1 MLKEKFLEYFKSERN
16 CSDQTITSYGTDLTE
31 FEKFFESLHEGI
43 TWTSVT
49 ESVVREW
56 MIYLFEGQKMKSASV
71 NRKLSTLRSFYHYLI
86 KIGEL
91 KVNPMTR
98 ITGPKKE
105 KVLPVFIREK
115 EMDRLIDM
123 LEEDKSYE
131 GLLNKTVVLM
141 LYLTGIRRAEL
152 LGLEDGDVDFVNKQI
167 KVTGKRNKQRII
179 PFGKELEDCMRE
191 YLESRFNEFGRG
203 FEKFFIDTKGFE
215 LSKSRVE
222 SIVKSNLSKVTTQ
235 QRRSPHVLRHTFATA
250 MLNHD
255 ADLMSIQKLLGHT
268 SLNTTQVYT
277 HVSFEELKKTY
288 QNAHPRS

>member
-1 MLKEKFLEYFKSERN
+1 MLKEKFLEYFKSEKN
-16 CSDQTITSYGTDLTE
+16 CSDQTIVSYGTDLTE
-31 FEKFFESLHEGI
+31 FERFFESLHEGV
-43 TWTSVT
+43 TWTSVD

-56 MIYLFEGQKMKSASV
+56 MVYLLDEQKMKSASV

-115 EMDRLIDM
+115 EMDLLIDL
-123 LEEDKSYE
+123 LEEDKSYA
-131 GLLNKTVVLM
+131 GVLNKTVVLT

-152 LGLEDGDVDFVNKQI
+152 LGLEDKDIDFVNRQI

-179 PFGKELEDCMRE
+179 PFGKELEDCVRE

-203 FEKFFIDTKGFE
+203 FEKFFVDTRGKY
-215 LSKSRVE
+215 LSEGKVGQ
-222 SIVKSNLSKVTTQ
+222 IVKECLSKVTTQ
-235 QRRSPHVLRHTFATA
+235 QKRSPHVLRHTFATA

-255 ADLMSIQKLLGHT
+255 ADLSSIQKLLGHA
-268 SLNTTQVYT
+268 SLNATQIYT

-288 QNAHPRS
+288 RNAHPRS

>member
-1 MLKEKFLEYFKSERN
+1 MLKEKFLEYFKSEKN
-16 CSDQTITSYGTDLTE
+16 CSDQTIVSYGTDLAE
-31 FEKFFESLHEGI
+31 FEEFFESLYEGI
-43 TWTSVT
+43 TWISVD

-56 MIYLFEGQKMKSASV
+56 MIYLLDEQKMKSASV
-71 NRKLSTLRSFYHYLI
+71 NRKLSALRSFYHYLI

-115 EMDRLIDM
+115 EMDRLIDL

-131 GLLNKTVVLM
+131 GVLNKTVILM

-152 LGLEDGDVDFVNKQI
+152 LGLEDRDVDFVNKQI

-179 PFGKELEDCMRE
+179 PFGKELEDCIRE
-191 YLESRFNEFGRG
+191 YLESRFSEFGRG
-203 FEKFFIDTKGFE
+203 FENFFIDTKGCR
-215 LSKSRVE
+215 LSEYKVGQ
-222 SIVKSNLSKVTTQ
+222 IVKDNLSRVTTQ
-235 QRRSPHVLRHTFATA
+235 RKRSPHVLRHTFATA

-268 SLNTTQVYT
+268 SLNATQIYT

>member
-16 CSDQTITSYGTDLTE
+16 CSDQTITSYGTDLAE

-56 MIYLFEGQKMKSASV
+56 MIYLFEEQKMKSASV

-91 KVNPMTR
+91 KANPMTR

-123 LEEDKSYE
+123 LDEDKSYE

-141 LYLTGIRRAEL
+141 LYLTGMRRAEL
-152 LGLEDGDVDFVNKQI
+152 LGLEDRDVDFVNKQI

-203 FEKFFIDTKGFE
+203 FEKFFVDTKGFE

>member
-1 MLKEKFLEYFKSERN
+1 MLKEKFLEYFKSEKN
-16 CSDQTITSYGTDLTE
+16 CSDQTIVSYGIDLTE
-31 FEKFFESLHEGI
+31 FKEFFESLHEGI
-43 TWTSVT
+43 AWTSVD

-56 MIYLFEGQKMKSASV
+56 MVYLLDERKMKSASV

-115 EMDRLIDM
+115 EMDRLIEL

-131 GLLNKTVVLM
+131 GILNKMVVLM

-152 LGLEDGDVDFVNKQI
+152 LGLEDKDIDFVSKQI

-179 PFGKELEDCMRE
+179 PFGKELEDCIRE

-203 FEKFFIDTKGFE
+203 FEKFFVDTKGKC
-215 LSKSRVE
+215 LSENEVGR
-222 SIVKSNLSKVTTQ
+222 IVKEALSRVTTQ
-235 QRRSPHVLRHTFATA
+235 QKRSPHVLRHTFATA

-255 ADLMSIQKLLGHT
+255 ADLMSIQKLLGHA
-268 SLNTTQVYT
+268 SLNATQIYT

>member
-1 MLKEKFLEYFKSERN
+1 MLKEKFLEYFKSEKN
-16 CSDQTITSYGTDLTE
+16 CSDQTIVSYSTDLAE
-31 FEKFFESLHEGI
+31 FERFFESLHEGI
-43 TWTSVT
+43 TWTSVD

-56 MIYLFEGQKMKSASV
+56 MIYLLDEQKMKSASV
-71 NRKLSTLRSFYHYLI
+71 NRKLSALRSFYHYLI

-115 EMDRLIDM
+115 EMDRLIDL

-131 GLLNKTVVLM
+131 GVLNKTVILM
-141 LYLTGIRRAEL
+141 LYLTGIRRVEL
-152 LGLEDGDVDFVNKQI
+152 LGLEDRDVDFVNKQI

-179 PFGKELEDCMRE
+179 PFGKELEDCIRE
-191 YLESRFNEFGRG
+191 YLESRFSEFGRG
-203 FEKFFIDTKGFE
+203 FENFFIDTKGRC
-215 LSKSRVE
+215 LSEHKVGQ
-222 SIVKSNLSKVTTQ
+222 IVKDNLSRVTTQ
-235 QRRSPHVLRHTFATA
+235 RKRSPHVLRHTFATA

-268 SLNTTQVYT
+268 SLNATQIYT

>member
-1 MLKEKFLEYFKSERN
+1 MLKEKFLEYFKSEKN
-16 CSDQTITSYGTDLTE
+16 CSDQTIVSYGTDLTE
-31 FEKFFESLHEGI
+31 FERFFESLHEGV
-43 TWTSVT
+43 TWTSVD

-56 MIYLFEGQKMKSASV
+56 MVYLLDERKMKSASV
-71 NRKLSTLRSFYHYLI
+71 NRKLSTLRSFYRYLI

-115 EMDRLIDM
+115 EMDRLIDL

-131 GLLNKTVVLM
+131 GVLNKTVVLM
-141 LYLTGIRRAEL
+141 FYLTGIRRAEL
-152 LGLEDGDVDFVNKQI
+152 LGLEDKDIDFAGKQI

-191 YLESRFNEFGRG
+191 YLESRFMEFGRG
-203 FEKFFIDTKGFE
+203 FEKFFIDTKGKC
-215 LSKSRVE
+215 LSEDKAGR
-222 SIVKSNLSKVTTQ
+222 IVKESLSKVTTQ
-235 QRRSPHVLRHTFATA
+235 RKRSPHVLRHTFATA
-250 MLNHD
+250 MLNHE
-255 ADLMSIQKLLGHT
+255 ADLSSIQKLLGHA
-268 SLNTTQVYT
+268 SLNATQIYT

-288 QNAHPRS
+288 QSAHPRS